1 MRKLTF
7 LFACLFIAGV
17 SMVLAQ
23 TSISGKVISA
33 EDGEAI
39 VGATVMVKG
48 TTTGTIT
55 NVNGNFTI
63 SLPGTN
69 RTLVVS
75 YVGME
80 TAEVQASPNM
90 VVRLNSDAAELEEVL
105 VVAYGNA
112 KKYSFTGSAATVKSE
127 NIEKRKVSNVTKAL
141 EGVATGV
148 QVTSG
153 SGQPGSGANVY
164 IRGLGS
170 INASNLPLYVVD
182 GIPYDGNI
190 SAINSNDIESVT
202 VLKDASAGALYGA
215 RGANGVIMI
224 TTKKGKSG
232 KAELNFKANFGLASR
247 AIPRYETMKSQDFI
261 EAAFS
266 AFYNEQIDNGVA
278 PDMAGAGA
286 LVEMVS
292 GGQRIFGANQMYNP
306 YNYDVANLIDPA
318 TGKIRSDATL
328 LWEDD
333 WLDEVT
339 RGNALRQEYTFDM
352 RGGNDVTN
360 YFVSFG
366 YLDHNGLLETTNF
379 KRYSGRTNVD
389 SKPLDWIALGLN
401 SNFSRTESNYL
412 GATGSYTSNVWSS
425 AQMMGPIFP
434 IYLRDRNNNGAFKL
448 DEFGEKQFDYGA
460 SRPAGQQGDFNSIAT
475 LYDDLYNQKINNVS
489 SRGHVILG
497 DTQSGWAKGLKL
509 SFTLGAD
516 YYGLDQ
522 LEYYNPF
529 FGNAKDS
536 KGRVTK
542 TSTTMFSYTANQML
556 SYNTEIGGLH
566 HIDAMVAHE
575 YYDLSIDRVEAE
587 KTGFPFGGLYQPD
600 GASTVF
606 NASGSTD
613 SYRIESYLGRI
624 NYDYADKYYLSASL
638 RRDAS
643 SRFHKDYRWGNFW
656 SVGGNYRVSNESF
669 MEDYSSWL
677 DNMSIRASY
686 GVQGNDKILNSDA
699 TSNYYAWQALYDL
712 AWSNASEA
720 GALVTSIQ
728 NEKVS
733 WEKNANFNVGLD
745 ISVLD
750 KKVEGSIEYYQR
762 RTSDLLLNYPM
773 PLSTGFSGYSRNSG
787 SMLNTGLELTLTGQL
802 IKTKDLQ
809 WNATLMASTIK
820 NEVLK
825 LTDEGKDITSGTRI
839 IREGEAFQSYY
850 LPKSAGVDPLTGVP
864 LYWATVNN
872 AGDDV
877 DPYVTSSSVLANAS
891 RYIAGDMFPDLFGS
905 ISTDLKYK
913 SFDFSATAT
922 YSIGGEMIDGV
933 YQQMRSFYYP
943 AQAKHVDLLRAWR
956 KPGDITDIPKYVLGG
971 SITYTDDMLFDAS
984 YFSIKNVTLGY
995 TLPSAIAKKAG
1006 LHALRVYA
1014 TVDNLYMFTSLKGMN
1029 PQYSITGGTDY
1040 AYAPERLVSFGVDVK
1055 F

>member
-75 YVGME
+75 FIGMK
-80 TAEVQASPNM
+80 TTEVQAVPNM
-90 VVRLNSDAAELEEVL
+90 VVRLESDAAELEEVL
-105 VVAYGNA
+105 VVAYGSA
-112 KKYSFTGSAATVKSE
+112 KKYSFTGSATAVKSE
-127 NIEKRKVSNVTKAL
+127 DLEKRKVSNVTKAL

-170 INASNLPLYVVD
+170 INASNSPLYVVD

-190 SAINSNDIESVT
+190 SALNNNDIESIT

-224 TTKKGKSG
+224 TTKKGKAG
-232 KAELNFKANFGLASR
+232 KAELNFKANFGMASR
-247 AIPRYETMKSQDFI
+247 ALPRYETMKSQDFI

-266 AFYNEQIDNGVA
+266 AFYNEQIRNGIA
-278 PDMAGAGA
+278 PDQAGAAA
-286 LVEMVS
+286 LVDMVS

-306 YNYDVANLIDPA
+306 YNYDVADLINPA

-333 WLDEVT
+333 WMDEVT
-339 RGNALRQEYTFDM
+339 RNNALRQEYTFDM
-352 RGGNDVTN
+352 RGGDDKTN

-412 GATGSYTSNVWSS
+412 GLGGSYSSNVWSS

-434 IYLRDRNNNGAFKL
+434 VYLRDRANNGAFIL
-448 DEFGEKQFDYGA
+448 DEFGKKQFDYGA

-475 LYDDLYNQKINNVS
+475 LYDDSYNQKINNIS
-489 SRGHVILG
+489 TRGHVHLG
-497 DTQSGWAKGLKL
+497 DTETGWAKGLKL

-522 LEYYNPF
+522 LVYNNPF
-529 FGNAKDS
+529 FGNAKS
-536 KGRVTK
+536 SSGRVTK
-542 TSTTMFSYTANQML
+542 SSTTMFSYTANQML

-566 HIDAMVAHE
+566 HIDAMIAHE
-575 YYDLSIDRVEAE
+575 YYDLSVDNVEAE

-606 NASGSTD
+606 DASGSAD
-613 SYRIESYLGRI
+613 SYRIESYLGRV

-643 SRFHKDYRWGNFW
+643 SRFYKDNRWGNFW
-656 SVGGNYRVSNESF
+656 SVGGNYRISKEAY
-669 MEDYSSWL
+669 MEDFSSWL
-677 DNMSIRASY
+677 DNLSVRASY
-686 GVQGNDKILNSDA
+686 GVQGNDRLG
-699 TSNYYAWQALYDL
+699 TYYAWQALYDL
-712 AWSNASEA
+712 AWSNANEA

-728 NEKVS
+728 NENVT

-750 KKVEGSIEYYQR
+750 KRVEGTVEYYQR
-762 RTSDLLLNYPM
+762 KTSDLLLNYPM

-787 SMLNTGLELTLTGQL
+787 SMLNSGLELTLTGQ
-802 IKTKDLQ
+802 IVKTRDFQ
-809 WNATLMASTIK
+809 WNATLMASTLQNK
-820 NEVLK
+820 VLQ
-825 LTDEGKDITSGTRI
+825 LTEDGKDITSGSRI

-850 LPKSAGVDPLTGVP
+850 LPKAAGVDPLTGVA
-864 LYWATVNN
+864 LYWATVDG
-872 AGDDV
+872 AGDEV

-891 RYIAGDMFPDLFGS
+891 RYVAGDMFPDLFGS
-905 ISTDLKYK
+905 ISTEFKYK
-913 SFDFSATAT
+913 SFDLSIATT

-956 KPGDITDIPKYVLGG
+956 KPGDIADIPKYELGG
-971 SITYTDDMLFDAS
+971 TITYTDDMLIDAS
-984 YFSIKNVTLGY
+984 YFSIKNITLGY
-995 TLPSAIAKKAG
+995 TLSSRIAKQANIS
-1006 LHALRVYA
+1006 ALRVYA
-1014 TVDNLYMFTSLKGMN
+1014 AVDNLYLFTSLKGTN

-1040 AYAPERLVSFGVDVK
+1040 AYTPERLVSVGIDVK